1 MAKVNLD
8 IASTLDITCRRYDT
22 FKLDMDW
29 TDSSDAV
36 IDLTAYTFKAQ
47 VRKRSTSASV
57 VLTFDDSDFTKNAT
71 GDLVMNKAGTAM
83 SIKGGNYVY
92 DLQATQTGTGNVAT
106 WLKGMFIVNDDV
118 TE

>member
-36 IDLTAYTFKAQ
+36 IDLTGYTFKAQ

-57 VLTFDDSDFTKNAT
+57 VLTFDTSDFTKNAT
-71 GDLVMNKAGTAM
+71 GDLVMNKAGADM

-92 DLQATQTGTGNVAT
+92 DLQATHTGTGNVAT
-106 WLKGMFIVNDDV
+106 WLKGLFIVNDDV

>member
-1 MAKVNLD
+1 MAKINLD

-29 TDSSDAV
+29 TDSADAV
-36 IDLTAYTFKAQ
+36 IDLTAYTFKAR

-57 VLTFDDSDFTKNAT
+57 VLTFEDSDFTKNAT
-71 GDLVMNKAGTAM
+71 GDLVMNKAGSLM

-92 DLQATQTGTGNVAT
+92 DLQATHTSSSSVST
-106 WLKGMFIVNDDV
+106 WLKGLFIVNDDV